1 MSVLPGWIIG
11 LVAIVFPGFGA
22 IPDPGYNGYVE
33 ADYLYVAAAGAGRIT
48 ELTVREGDKVTE
60 GQLLFRL
67 EETAL
72 AAALRAATAQVAV
85 ADANL
90 ENLQTG
96 GRVQD
101 LAVIRA
107 ALQRAEAERQ
117 LAQSSL
123 DRSLALQKSGNATQ
137 AQIDTRNATL
147 ESATAQ
153 VAQLQAE
160 LSVAELPARD
170 AQRLAGEAA
179 LDAARAEAE
188 RAAAALA
195 DRSVVAPAAG
205 LIERVF
211 FEPGE
216 VAGTGVPVMALLE
229 AGQLTVLFFLPEA
242 ERARF
247 RLGETLLVGCDYCAT
262 NLTARLTRIA
272 STPQYTP
279 PIIYSREE
287 RTRLVFRAEA
297 VLDVGT
303 GLLPGQ
309 PVTLWRKP

>member
-1 MSVLPGWIIG
+1 MSALPGWIIG

-48 ELTVREGDKVTE
+48 ELTVHEGDTVTE
-60 GQLLFRL
+60 GQQLFRL
-67 EETAL
+67 EETAQ

-85 ADANL
+85 ASANL
-90 ENLQTG
+90 ENLKTG

-123 DRSLALQKSGNATQ
+123 DRSLLLFKSGNATQ

-160 LSVAELPARD
+160 LEVAELPARD
-170 AQRLAGEAA
+170 AQRLAAEAA

-188 RAAAALA
+188 RAEAALA

-205 LIERVF
+205 VIERVF

-229 AGQLTVLFFLPEA
+229 AGQMTVLFFVPEA
-242 ERARF
+242 ERARL
-247 RLGETLLVGCDYCAT
+247 RLGETLAVGCDYCAT
-262 NLTARLTRIA
+262 NVTARLTRIA

-297 VLDVGT
+297 VLEAGT